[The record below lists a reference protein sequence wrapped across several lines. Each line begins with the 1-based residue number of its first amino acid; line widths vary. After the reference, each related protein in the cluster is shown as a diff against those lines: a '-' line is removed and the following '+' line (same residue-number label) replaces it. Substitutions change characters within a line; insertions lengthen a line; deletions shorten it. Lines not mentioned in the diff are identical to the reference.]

1 MPTLPKILR
10 PVPDPPYLL
19 HKTLISDAFTDTGIS
34 KYNGEPNEKNMK
46 ELEPWIGDTEI
57 EVGGLDAEKSV
68 SKHGQMSFVTCD
80 FHQCCI
86 LTSVNS
92 Y

>member
-1 MPTLPKILR
+1 MCVYSDPYPKHTYFLFGPI
-10 PVPDPPYLL
+10 YLL
-19 HKTLISDAFTDTGIS
+19 HKPLISDAFTDTGIS

-68 SKHGQMSFVTCD
+68 SKFD
-80 FHQCCI
+80 
-86 LTSVNS
+86 LL
-92 Y
+92 

>member
-1 MPTLPKILR
+1 MPILPKIFR
-10 PVPDPPYLL
+10 PVPKTHFIWCYLL
-19 HKTLISDAFTDTGIS
+19 DKTLISDAFTDTGIS

-68 SKHGQMSFVTCD
+68 SKCGQISRDID
-80 FHQCCI
+80 FHHCCI
-86 LTSVNS
+86 
-92 Y
+92 